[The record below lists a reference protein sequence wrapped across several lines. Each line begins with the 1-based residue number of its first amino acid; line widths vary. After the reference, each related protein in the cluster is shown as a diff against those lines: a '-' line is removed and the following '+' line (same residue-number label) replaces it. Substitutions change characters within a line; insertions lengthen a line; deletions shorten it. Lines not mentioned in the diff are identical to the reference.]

1 MHQIVKFA
9 RDTLGVTLYDGQASA
24 LTEYYESDKQNWLLL
39 AGRRS
44 GKSLLSD
51 IIACYEALIP
61 SFSNMTRQDEER
73 YILLIS
79 VRQDSAQLHIR
90 NIAKL
95 LKHNKKIGALIEKV
109 SEDRI
114 ILNTGVVILSLP
126 ASARAARGYTAS
138 TLVFDEAAFY
148 VDTNGNSSAEA
159 IYTALEPTTATF
171 GEMARIVIT
180 TSVGAKTGLV
190 FDLYDRAISGELENY
205 FITKVPT
212 TEMNPKV
219 SQKTINAAL
228 KRDPEAG
235 AAEYLAEFRERSE
248 AFFSSEMIDR
258 CIDRSFKFPAFK
270 KRDHDTVI
278 MAIDPALLRDR
289 YAYAVGHF
297 QDGTIIIDYVKALKP
312 PVDPNEAEALI
323 SVLND
328 KYKPTKIL
336 CDNASTVQRLQPKI
350 KAMTYAPFT
359 RPMKLKIY
367 GSLKESINL
376 ETIILPNDSELID
389 ELKSLQIRNGNDIA
403 APKSGRVTHDDLAD
417 CVALVTD
424 GLLDA
429 KNHKVTMTVIKDPF
443 GVWPWPDGHDYTQEF
458 GIQPKGKINKQPHPE
473 GVTFENCRYRQNGC
487 LACLEEQKP
496 FIEQEEQE
504 LKRGVQSGNYLAWEA
519 HQQEISDLATIQ
531 SEKNAKQAQLVN
543 LFWTNVSNYR
553 SN

>member
-1 MHQIVKFA
+1 
-9 RDTLGVTLYDGQASA
+9 
-24 LTEYYESDKQNWLLL
+24 
-39 AGRRS
+39 
-44 GKSLLSD
+44 
-51 IIACYEALIP
+51 
-61 SFSNMTRQDEER
+61 MTRQGEER

-95 LKHNKKIGALIEKV
+95 LRHNKKIGAVIEKV
-109 SEDRI
+109 AEDRI
-114 ILNTGVVILSLP
+114 ILKTGVVILSLP

-180 TSVGAKTGLV
+180 TSVGAKSGLV
-190 FDLYDRAISGELENY
+190 FDLYDRAISGELEDY

-219 SQKTINAAL
+219 AQRTISAAL

-270 KRDHDTVI
+270 KKDHDIVI

-297 QDGTIIIDYVKALKP
+297 QDGTVIIDYVKALKP
-312 PVDPNEAEALI
+312 PVDPNEAESLI
-323 SVLND
+323 AVLND
-328 KYKPTKIL
+328 KYKPFKIL
-336 CDNASTVQRLQPKI
+336 CDNASTVQRLKPKI
-350 KAMTYAPFT
+350 RAMLYAPFT

-367 GSLKESINL
+367 GSLKEAINL
-376 ETIILPNDSELID
+376 ETIILPNDSELIE
-389 ELKSLQIRNGNDIA
+389 ELKNLQIRNGNDIS
-403 APKSGRVTHDDLAD
+403 APQRKNAHDDLAD
-417 CVALVTD
+417 CLALVC
-424 GLLDA
+424 DA
-429 KNHKVTMTVIKDPF
+429 LMDSKNHNVGIQVVKDPF
-443 GVWPWPDGHDYTQEF
+443 ADWGSTDGQEF
-458 GIQPKGKINKQPHPE
+458 DFVHGWHDIGSINKEPHPE
-473 GVTFENCRYRQNGC
+473 GVTFLNCPHRSG
-487 LACLEEQKP
+487 
-496 FIEQEEQE
+496 
-504 LKRGVQSGNYLAWEA
+504 RGGMDKKWSAREGHEHEPN
-519 HQQEISDLATIQ
+519 IPRTIRTGT
-531 SEKNAKQAQLVN
+531 SSP
-543 LFWTNVSNYR
+543 TI
-553 SN
+553 

>member
-1 MHQIVKFA
+1 MHNIVKFA

-24 LTEYYESDKQNWLLL
+24 LTEYYESGKANWLLL

-51 IIACYEALIP
+51 IIACYEALVP
-61 SFSNMTRQDEER
+61 SFEGMTRQDEER
-73 YILLIS
+73 YVLLVS

-95 LKHNKKIGALIEKV
+95 LRHNKKIGAVIEKV
-109 SEDRI
+109 AEDRI
-114 ILNTGVVILSLP
+114 ILKTGVVILSLP

-180 TSVGAKTGLV
+180 TSVGAKSGLV
-190 FDLYDRAISGELENY
+190 FDLYDRAISGELEDY

-219 SQKTINAAL
+219 AQRTISAAL

-270 KRDHDTVI
+270 KKDHDIVI

-297 QDGTIIIDYVKALKP
+297 QDGTVIIDYVKALKP
-312 PVDPNEAEALI
+312 PVDPNEAESLI
-323 SVLND
+323 AVLND
-328 KYKPTKIL
+328 KYKPFKIL
-336 CDNASTVQRLQPKI
+336 CDNASTVQRLKPKI
-350 KAMTYAPFT
+350 KAMEYAPFT

-367 GSLKESINL
+367 GSLKEAINL
-376 ETIILPNDSELID
+376 ETIVLPNDTELID

-417 CVALVTD
+417 CIALVTD
-424 GLLDA
+424 ALMDS
-429 KNHKVTMTVIKDPF
+429 KNRPGTMTIVKDPF
-443 GVWPWPDGHDYTQEF
+443 IDWGQTEGQEF
-458 GIQPKGKINKQPHPE
+458 DFVHGWHEKGSINEAPHPE
-473 GVTFENCRYRQNGC
+473 GVTWETCKYRNKGC
-487 LACLEEQKP
+487 LACEAELEAAGVYERQRQEVEWIKSGANSKHQP
-496 FIEQEEQE
+496 QGLAPHELAERELEARKNRTIETF
-504 LKRGVQSGNYLAWEA
+504 R
-519 HQQEISDLATIQ
+519 I
-531 SEKNAKQAQLVN
+531 AK
-543 LFWTNVSNYR
+543 
-553 SN
+553 